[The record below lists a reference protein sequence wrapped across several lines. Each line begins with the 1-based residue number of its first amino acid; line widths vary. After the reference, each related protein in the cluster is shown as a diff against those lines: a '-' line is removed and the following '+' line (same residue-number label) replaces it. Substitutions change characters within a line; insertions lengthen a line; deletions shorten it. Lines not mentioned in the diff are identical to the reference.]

1 MVKDFIRRLKEKYI
15 ENQVNNT
22 EIPKFSDSEIVNKNF
37 KFSGNVQGVGFRFQF
52 MLLAQEL
59 ELVGWVKNLSDG
71 RVEAEVQG
79 PKEKIEFLVDSMKNK
94 PIIRINSIEEKEQAL
109 NNKLKEFK
117 AVC

>member
-1 MVKDFIRRLKEKYI
+1 MVKDFIKRLKKKYI
-15 ENQVNNT
+15 ENQVDNT

-79 PKEKIEFLVDSMKNK
+79 PREKIEFLIDDMKNK
-94 PIIRINSIEEKEQAL
+94 QRIRIDNIEEKEQSI
-109 NNKLKEFK
+109 NNRLEEFK
-117 AVC
+117 VVY